1 MAKVNNFSV
10 LMGGVVTALTTVS
23 IEDQFSIG
31 HDVDYDEKKML
42 IRYTVKFLL
51 RDIKLKIQCWHGC
64 ASQFP
69 RESAGTKRN

>member
-31 HDVDYDEKKML
+31 HDVDYDEKNAHQ
-42 IRYTVKFLL
+42 IYS
-51 RDIKLKIQCWHGC
+51 KI
-64 ASQFP
+64 ST
-69 RESAGTKRN
+69 S